1 MEKKKIYDSKN
12 KKILFEILK
21 SKEED
26 KKKDKKDNGAH

>member
-1 MEKKKIYDSKN
+1 MENKKVYDSKN

-26 KKKDKKDNGAH
+26 KNKDKKNNGTN